1 MDLILV
7 QHGEAAPEEIDP
19 KRPLTAR
26 GREVVERI
34 ARAAAQRGVAV
45 TGVWH
50 SGKRRAAETAGILA
64 AHLSPGNEPREMA
77 GLAPGDDPRI
87 AAEALGATRAPLAVA
102 GHLPHLSRLASLL
115 VTGDPD
121 IEVVAFRNSGL
132 VALGRDGA
140 GWRIAWILTPEL
152 VD

>member
-7 QHGEAAPEEIDP
+7 QHGEAVPKEIDSQ
-19 KRPLTAR
+19 RPLTAR
-26 GREVVERI
+26 GREEAERI
-34 ARAAAQRGVAV
+34 ARAAAQHGVTVA
-45 TGVWH
+45 GVWH

-64 AHLSPGNEPREMA
+64 AHLSPGNQPREMA
-77 GLAPGDDPRI
+77 GLAPDDDPRI
-87 AAEALGATRAPLAVA
+87 AAEALGATRAQLAVA
-102 GHLPHLSRLASLL
+102 GHMPHLSRLTSLL

-121 IEVVAFRNSGL
+121 LEVVAFRNGGL

>member
-1 MDLILV
+1 
-7 QHGEAAPEEIDP
+7 
-19 KRPLTAR
+19 
-26 GREVVERI
+26 
-34 ARAAAQRGVAV
+34 
-45 TGVWH
+45 
-50 SGKRRAAETAGILA
+50 
-64 AHLSPGNEPREMA
+64 
-77 GLAPGDDPRI
+77 
-87 AAEALGATRAPLAVA
+87 VA